1 MQAKA
6 ADHLK
11 LVPEL
16 GVPPDAYR
24 AWSAGGGGADA
35 PTPRREYLRSG
46 EGLRVR
52 EVRPQPTAQERA
64 ARNAESRA
72 YRSICETSS
81 GMASPHVPF
90 TPVFTPI
97 HSVDPTVQATRQACS
112 LAHGDVVTTRDGP
125 ETPRGSLGA
134 DRTVQA

>member
-16 GVPPDAYR
+16 GVPPDAYIYR

-52 EVRPQPTAQERA
+52 EARPQPTAQERA

-81 GMASPHVPF
+81 GGMASLHTSSSRLF
-90 TPVFTPI
+90 T
-97 HSVDPTVQATRQACS
+97 AR
-112 LAHGDVVTTRDGP
+112 
-125 ETPRGSLGA
+125 PRWSRRL
-134 DRTVQA
+134 DRRAERVSEI

>member
-35 PTPRREYLRSG
+35 PTPRRAYLRSG

-81 GMASPHVPF
+81 LLYGKSSHPRLHASSQRGPE
-90 TPVFTPI
+90 
-97 HSVDPTVQATRQACS
+97 VQATRQACS
-112 LAHGDVVTTRDGP
+112 SAHGDVVTTRDGP

>member
-72 YRSICETSS
+72 YRSIFCETGRSS
-81 GMASPHVPF
+81 HL
-90 TPVFTPI
+90 VFTPL
-97 HSVDPTVQATRQACS
+97 HSVDPSPGDSTGVQF
-112 LAHGDVVTTRDGP
+112 
-125 ETPRGSLGA
+125 GSRRCGYHPGWS
-134 DRTVQA
+134 